1 MSDIPWTHSTDRFDK
16 MWLDEVEK
24 SPNGASPDYIPDV
37 LETMFSQQREQMA
50 DYREM
55 YADGTPGGNPVPHED
70 LWGDLWSP
78 ATQASLRENAGYVV
92 EELYEAIN
100 LLKNKPWKQTHKEVN
115 IADFMEEVADV
126 WHFFI
131 QFHIVAGLSVTDVF
145 EQYFSKALE
154 NGKRRAEGY

>member
-1 MSDIPWTHSTDRFDK
+1 MTIPWTHSTDRFDK
-16 MWLDEVEK
+16 IWMDKDSRPEF
-24 SPNGASPDYIPDV
+24 IPDV
-37 LETMFSQQREQMA
+37 LETMFSQQRAQMEN
-50 DYREM
+50 YREM
-55 YADGTPGGNPVPHED
+55 YIAAPAGNPVPHGN

-78 ATQASLRENAGYVV
+78 TTQASLRENAGYVV

-115 IADFMEEVADV
+115 VADFMEEIADV

-154 NGKRRAEGY
+154 NERRRADGY